1 MSRKMEYELKGKSDV
16 EQVTGRAKKSM
27 SQLDSTMAQVNK
39 KFSEI
44 GKDLFMRFLAPV
56 LLIDKAINLLTDS
69 IAKMT
74 ATAAQGIESIANTES
89 MLISDELAAVAE
101 KIWTI
106 EKAKKDSLTFVEDMR
121 KMTKTAL
128 LETPE
133 GQQLMEELRQQNR
146 MSFLFNPFFTEQM
159 AANADVQNELIRRMS
174 KNLPKPESAPTTTAS
189 QQKFADAKSVSG
201 DVIGMGQSP
210 VIAAMTETNDLLRS
224 IDNKL
229 TPSEPA
235 LTPDPNLTQK
245 KQPMMVPLYPKF
257 K

>member
-1 MSRKMEYELKGKSDV
+1 MEYELKGKSDV

-44 GKDLFMRFLAPV
+44 GKDLFTRFLAPV

-74 ATAAQGIESIANTES
+74 ATAAEGIDSINPDQ
-89 MLISDELAAVAE
+89 MIISDELAAVAE
-101 KIWTI
+101 KIRTI

-133 GQQLMEELRQQNR
+133 GQQMMEELRSQNR
-146 MSFLFNPFFTEQM
+146 MRFLFNPFFTEQM
-159 AANADVQNELIRRMS
+159 AANFEVQQELIKRIS
-174 KNLPKPESAPTTTAS
+174 KGLPQGKTEPTTTAS
-189 QQKFADAKSVSG
+189 QQKFSDSKSVSG
-201 DVIGMGQSP
+201 DIIGVGQSP
-210 VIAAMTETNDLLRS
+210 VIAAMTETNDILRR
-224 IDNKL
+224 IEAN
-229 TPSEPA
+229 TAPTGPSLE
-235 LTPDPNLTQK
+235 PDPSVIK
-245 KQPMMVPLYPKF
+245 KGPPLLYPQF

>member
-74 ATAAQGIESIANTES
+74 ATAAQGIDSIGAEGG
-89 MLISDELAAVAE
+89 MPISDELAAVAD
-101 KIWTI
+101 KIRTI

-159 AANADVQNELIRRMS
+159 AANFDVQQELIRRMS

-210 VIAAMTETNDLLRS
+210 VIAAMTETNDILRR
-224 IDNKL
+224 IEAN
-229 TPSEPA
+229 TAPA
-235 LTPDPNLTQK
+235 QPTLTPDPNLTK
-245 KQPMMVPLYPKF
+245 KGPPLLYPQF

>member
-27 SQLDSTMAQVNK
+27 SQLDSTMAAVNK

-44 GKDLFMRFLAPV
+44 GKDLFNRFLAPV
-56 LLIDKAINLLTDS
+56 MLIDKAINVLTDS

-74 ATAAQGIESIANTES
+74 ATAAEGIDSIANTES
-89 MLISDELAAVAE
+89 MLISPELQAAADRARLV
-101 KIWTI
+101 

-121 KMTKTAL
+121 KMTKTLL
-128 LETPE
+128 LETNE
-133 GQQLMEELRQQNR
+133 GKAMLYQLMKENFSSL
-146 MSFLFNPFFTEQM
+146 LLNPVFFVEQM
-159 AANADVQNELIRRMS
+159 AMREDVQNELIRRIGKAAPKS
-174 KNLPKPESAPTTTAS
+174 KTEPTTTAS

-210 VIAAMTETNDLLRS
+210 VIAAMTETNDILRR
-224 IDNKL
+224 IEAN
-229 TPSEPA
+229 TAPA
-235 LTPDPNLTQK
+235 QPTLTPDPNLTK
-245 KQPMMVPLYPKF
+245 KGPPLLYPQF

>member
-1 MSRKMEYELKGKSDV
+1 MEYELKGKSDV

-56 LLIDKAINLLTDS
+56 LLIDKAINVLSQS
-69 IAKMT
+69 IQRLT
-74 ATAAQGIESIANTES
+74 ATAADGIESIANTES

-101 KIWTI
+101 KIKEI

-133 GQQLMEELRQQNR
+133 GQKFLEELREKNR
-146 MSFLFNPFFTEQM
+146 FHSLISPIFTESM
-159 AANADVQNELIRRMS
+159 AANFEVQQEMIRRMS
-174 KNLPKPESAPTTTAS
+174 RGLPKSESAPTSTAS

-210 VIAAMTETNDLLRS
+210 VIAAMTETNDILRR
-224 IDNKL
+224 IEANT
-229 TPSEPA
+229 TPAQPA
-235 LTPDPNLTQK
+235 LTPDPNLTK
-245 KQPMMVPLYPKF
+245 KGPPLLYPQF